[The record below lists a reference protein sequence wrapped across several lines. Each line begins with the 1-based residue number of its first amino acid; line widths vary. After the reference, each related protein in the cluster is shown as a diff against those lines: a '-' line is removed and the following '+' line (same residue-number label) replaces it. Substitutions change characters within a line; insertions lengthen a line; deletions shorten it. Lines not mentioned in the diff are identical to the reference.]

1 MILVEKTQRKKREKS
16 NKEVRRKWYKGLL
29 PLYIESGGSEFK
41 LKNSKPSFWRTFT
54 QSDINGEHFYYQ
66 QIVKKK
72 AIFQT
77 TFKEL
82 MRPFGTWKGILDS
95 VEWLTCN

>member
-1 MILVEKTQRKKREKS
+1 MKKKTLVILIILIT
-16 NKEVRRKWYKGLL
+16 LL
-29 PLYIESGGSEFK
+29 V
-41 LKNSKPSFWRTFT
+41 
-54 QSDINGEHFYYQ
+54 
-66 QIVKKK
+66 IVKKK